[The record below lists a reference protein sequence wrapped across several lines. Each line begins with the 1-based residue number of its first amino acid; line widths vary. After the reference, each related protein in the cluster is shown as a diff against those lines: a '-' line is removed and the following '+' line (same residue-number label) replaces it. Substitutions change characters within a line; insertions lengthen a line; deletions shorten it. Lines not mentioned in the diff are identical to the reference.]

1 MRGNTNAPVPGP
13 LIPPDQTPWPIGWEQ
28 DEAIDDGHHH
38 IWETCVLAADGERR
52 QRHELVVRCALPI
65 RTGVY
70 DMNDDDRDVLRLI
83 SDLDD
88 LLDEAHVFQFN
99 AHVVG
104 HLAVTASRALRH
116 AQQFALYVAI
126 DGRAPVDSPET
137 P

>member
-1 MRGNTNAPVPGP
+1 MA
-13 LIPPDQTPWPIGWEQ
+13 D
-28 DEAIDDGHHH
+28 DDGL
-38 IWETCVLAADGERR
+38 TV
-52 QRHELVVRCALPI
+52 PI
-65 RTGVY
+65 RTDVY

-104 HLAVTASRALRH
+104 HLAHTASRALRH

-126 DGRAPVDSPET
+126 DGRDPKENPQ
-137 P
+137 